1 MFIGTSI
8 SRLDD
13 FDKYSP
19 NFIVVQEYTESHMGA
34 NYGPP
39 DPPPSME
46 TSTYLSIRGFKTKED
61 VAAWIKQERESKYSR
76 ETPFKVFAIDA
87 MTVKTDITISFGDAR

>member
-1 MFIGTSI
+1 MYIGNQLG
-8 SRLDD
+8 RLAD
-13 FDKYSP
+13 FDTHMP

-46 TSTYLSIRGFKTKED
+46 TSTYISIRGFKTKED
-61 VAAWIKQERESKYSR
+61 VAAWIKQERESKYSGNK
-76 ETPFKVFAIDA
+76 PFEVFAIDA
-87 MTVKTDITISFGDAR
+87 MTVKTDITVSFG

>member
-1 MFIGTSI
+1 MFIGNTI
-8 SRLDD
+8 SRLSD
-13 FDKYSP
+13 FDKYTP

-46 TSTYLSIRGFKTKED
+46 TSTYVSIRGFKTKEE
-61 VAAWIKQERESKYSR
+61 VATWIKQENEGHFSR
-76 ETPFKVFAIDA
+76 PTPFKVFAIDA
-87 MTVKTDITISFGDAR
+87 MTVKTDITVSFGD

>member
-1 MFIGTSI
+1 MFIGNGI
-8 SRLDD
+8 SSLAD

-46 TSTYLSIRGFKTKED
+46 TSTYISIRAFKTKED
-61 VAAWIKQERESKYSR
+61 VAAWIKQERESKWS
-76 ETPFKVFAIDA
+76 TPKPFKVFAIDA
-87 MTVKTDITISFGDAR
+87 MTVKTDITVSFGDSK

>member
-1 MFIGTSI
+1 MFIGNGI
-8 SRLDD
+8 SRLGD
-13 FDKYSP
+13 FDKYAP

-46 TSTYLSIRGFKTKED
+46 TSTYVSIRGFKTKEE
-61 VAAWIKQERESKYSR
+61 VAVWIKQENEGRFSR
-76 ETPFKVFAIDA
+76 PTPFKVFAIDA
-87 MTVKTDITISFGDAR
+87 MTVKTDITVSFGD